1 MTFTTRTRRKSTVA
15 RAADAL
21 VLEITDHLSTA
32 DVIRIE
38 PWPGREGEL
47 RAISLADGSF
57 SAWIPAG
64 ARGLGCGL
72 ARVEPDGT
80 VVDWL
85 PAAA

>member
-1 MTFTTRTRRKSTVA
+1 MPKNPVA
-15 RAADAL
+15 RATATL
-21 VLEITDHLSTA
+21 VLEIAEHLSTA
-32 DVIRIE
+32 DLIRIE
-38 PWPGREGEL
+38 PWPGRDGEL
-47 RAISLADGSF
+47 RATSLADGSY